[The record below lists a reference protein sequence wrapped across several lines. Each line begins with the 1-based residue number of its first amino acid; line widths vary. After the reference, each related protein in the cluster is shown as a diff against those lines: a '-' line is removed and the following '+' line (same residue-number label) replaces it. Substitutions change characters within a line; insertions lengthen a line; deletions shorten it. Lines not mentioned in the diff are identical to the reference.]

1 MPSNTTVVIPVV
13 SSQERRLVTLENLV
27 LEIRADLNKQIDG
40 LEVQKRTM
48 IAAVKALRAEVLE
61 REKEKEKE
69 KEKEPEEE
77 EKNVRRRKRLPPALM
92 PTVPMEEQHFHQ
104 PTAST
109 HKKHVYLVDG
119 KMTTDLGHAAASG
132 NP

>member
-1 MPSNTTVVIPVV
+1 MIPVAP
-13 SSQERRLVTLENLV
+13 SMERRLVTLENLV
-27 LEIRADLNKQIDG
+27 LEIRTDLNKQMDG

-69 KEKEPEEE
+69 KEEEVE
-77 EKNVRRRKRLPPALM
+77 EKNMRRRKRLPPALM
-92 PTVPMEEQHFHQ
+92 PTVPMDEQHFHQ

>member
-27 LEIRADLNKQIDG
+27 LEIRADLNKQMDG

-61 REKEKEKE
+61 KE

-77 EKNVRRRKRLPPALM
+77 EKNVRRRKRLPPPLPPAL
-92 PTVPMEEQHFHQ
+92 TVPMEEQHFHQ
-104 PTAST
+104 PTAT
-109 HKKHVYLVDG
+109 TRKKHVYLVDG
-119 KMTTDLGHAAASG
+119 KMTTELGHVAGTSG
-132 NP
+132 NV

>member
-1 MPSNTTVVIPVV
+1 MPSNTTVVIPVAP
-13 SSQERRLVTLENLV
+13 SMERRLVTLENLV
-27 LEIRADLNKQIDG
+27 LEIRTDLNKQMDG

-69 KEKEPEEE
+69 KEEEVE
-77 EKNVRRRKRLPPALM
+77 EKNMRRRKRLPPALM
-92 PTVPMEEQHFHQ
+92 PTVPMDEQHFHQ

>member
-1 MPSNTTVVIPVV
+1 VIPVAP
-13 SSQERRLVTLENLV
+13 SMERRLVTLENLV
-27 LEIRADLNKQIDG
+27 LEIRTDLNKQMDG

-69 KEKEPEEE
+69 KEEEVE
-77 EKNVRRRKRLPPALM
+77 EKNMRRRKRLPPALM
-92 PTVPMEEQHFHQ
+92 PTVPMDEQHFHQ